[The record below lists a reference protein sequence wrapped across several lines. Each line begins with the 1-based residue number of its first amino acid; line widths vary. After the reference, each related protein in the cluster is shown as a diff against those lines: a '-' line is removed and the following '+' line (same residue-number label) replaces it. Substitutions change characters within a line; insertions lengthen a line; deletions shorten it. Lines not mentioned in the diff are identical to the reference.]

1 MQAEAAPA
9 VVLLDLP
16 EECLVAVCAAVAASA
31 EAARLPVALARLQA
45 SCRALRDLP
54 ADRAAWLPA
63 CRRRWSARP
72 RWMERLERQL
82 QTEAASG
89 AAGVAVGGS
98 PGAVPFR
105 GGTWRDRLN
114 EAEAEAARPLS
125 AAQLQGMRWFLRFKN
140 DATGIVSR
148 PQAAE
153 FSAAGLFV
161 LGYPP
166 LPYKLDPDGL
176 FAHEVN
182 QPCTL
187 QLSELGC
194 SCEARPE
201 QALLIASFPAHRVTR
216 LPDSWEFLIENQ
228 HVDIWSVVDA
238 TDGRVPAELQSRHPN
253 PQGADEPAHPGAA
266 PDA

>member
-125 AAQLQGMRWFLRFKN
+125 AAQLQGMRYAQLQTSVALKTN
-140 DATGIVSR
+140 SGATRHIFFPLSNCRCELATSR
-148 PQAAE
+148 T
-153 FSAAGLFV
+153 F
-161 LGYPP
+161 
-166 LPYKLDPDGL
+166 
-176 FAHEVN
+176 
-182 QPCTL
+182 
-187 QLSELGC
+187 
-194 SCEARPE
+194 
-201 QALLIASFPAHRVTR
+201 
-216 LPDSWEFLIENQ
+216 
-228 HVDIWSVVDA
+228 
-238 TDGRVPAELQSRHPN
+238 
-253 PQGADEPAHPGAA
+253 
-266 PDA
+266 